1 MPLPPAEVATT
12 LRWLDE
18 LDEALGEIADAAL
31 GLHPDVAASVSRAA
45 RDVAER
51 VAHFRRAL
59 AGRVELA
66 ELLPSRWVPLGHV
79 DIQTA
84 EQLGRS
90 VCRAASLPPEVVEAA
105 HTAVTEEN
113 DRRAFLRQ
121 VGEVAGVAFVNLAR
135 VLWEDHPHLA
145 PPGWRDSGGHV

>member
-1 MPLPPAEVATT
+1 MPLPPAVVATT

-90 VCRAASLPPEVVEAA
+90 VCRAAQRSLKP
-105 HTAVTEEN
+105 HTQPLQ
-113 DRRAFLRQ
+113 RRTI
-121 VGEVAGVAFVNLAR
+121 GEPSYVRWVRLQ
-135 VLWEDHPHLA
+135 ESP
-145 PPGWRDSGGHV
+145 S